1 MNLVF
6 SRSEVCK
13 ILKLTNN
20 KLFRIEFS
28 NSVIPS
34 HSRKHHTSYFDYDK
48 LVWVHL
54 FGLVNKVL
62 GFTDTVEV
70 FKTLKQLGVETKPND
85 KFVIFENRAVW
96 LNDIPNRLDELMNSQ
111 ILAYFTWCDL
121 IQTTKTKLIEAGYN
135 LSLTTLERVS

>member
-1 MNLVF
+1 
-6 SRSEVCK
+6 
-13 ILKLTNN
+13 
-20 KLFRIEFS
+20 
-28 NSVIPS
+28 
-34 HSRKHHTSYFDYDK
+34 
-48 LVWVHL
+48 
-54 FGLVNKVL
+54 VL